1 MKFSREPGSIL
12 GIAALNEAG
21 ELREFGVN
29 WTLRGSRGTFR
40 FRRDDVQP
48 AMM

>member
-1 MKFSREPGSIL
+1 MEFSREPGLIL
-12 GIAALNEAG
+12 GTVALNEAG

-29 WTLRGSRGTFR
+29 WALRGSRRTFR